1 MAFTVIQAG
10 GSLQL
15 VATDGTITTLTLPT
29 GITLRS
35 DVPPRWAVYGRYVV
49 LVNTPSRPLTI
60 DSTGTVRP
68 LTPLPPRL
76 APVVSGAAGGT
87 LSGTY
92 NGLRYTN
99 VITDSVGN
107 MIAES
112 DYSPASSASVTI
124 SSQDLKAAS
133 LDISP
138 DAISLRRVYR
148 PTTNGAVLFQWVD
161 LNGNVLTSVQDDLSD
176 AGLSEI
182 GAPTLGSPPR
192 LTRIAEFRDRLF
204 GVGDVNIDSVF
215 YTETGFMYAWPSDN
229 EILIP
234 RVGSDTIG
242 VVALVSRRE
251 ALGVGRLNR
260 LMQIT
265 GTGIEDSSGQ
275 VDLRVIKLSD
285 ECGFVSQ
292 EATAVYRDIGYFLW
306 LDGVYQWDDNGLTCI
321 SDGNGGRSRVR
332 SWFATDDYFDRNQFA
347 RSFAMIDPL
356 RGKYR
361 LFLYDPDG
369 VMNFVEFDLKERTW
383 VGPHKTDAFTPAS
396 AFVRQNTRQVKIPT
410 IGGSDGGLYQENATA
425 TDISIAGAPHGIDYD
440 VDSKFYQGTSPDVEQ
455 YFGELSVLGKP
466 QDAGTLTVTPRVGYF
481 DAAPQSA
488 MPYDMRLGRQR
499 LRRLGI
505 GKLAQLNFRHTT
517 VNEPVALYGFEI
529 DDVHKVGRR

>member
-10 GSLQL
+10 ANLQL
-15 VATDGTITTLTLPT
+15 VATDGTLTTLTLPS
-29 GITLRS
+29 GITLRQ

-49 LVNTPSRPLTI
+49 LVNTPSRPVTI

-76 APVVSGAAGGT
+76 APLVSGASGGA

-99 VITDSVGN
+99 VMTDGVGN
-107 MIAES
+107 VVAES
-112 DYSPASSASVTI
+112 DYSPASGSVTI
-124 SSQDLKAAS
+124 SGQDLKAAG
-133 LDISP
+133 LDVSP

-148 PTTNGAVLFQWVD
+148 PTTNGAKLFQWID
-161 LNGNVLTSVQDDLSD
+161 LNGNILTAVQDDLSD
-176 AGLSEI
+176 AGLSEV

-215 YTETGFMYAWPSDN
+215 YTETGLMYAWPSDN
-229 EILIP
+229 EISIP

-265 GTGIEDSSGQ
+265 GTGTEDTSGA

-285 ECGFVSQ
+285 ECGFISQ

-321 SDGNGGRSRVR
+321 SDGISGRSRVR
-332 SWFATDDYFDRNQFA
+332 SWFATDDYFDRNLFA

-356 RGKYR
+356 RNKYR
-361 LFLYDPDG
+361 LFLYDPAG
-369 VMNFVEFDLKERTW
+369 ALSFVEFDLNERTW
-383 VGPHKTDAFTPAS
+383 VGPHKTGAFTATS
-396 AFVRQNTRQVKIPT
+396 AFVRQNTREVKIPT
-410 IGGSDGGLYQENATA
+410 VGGSDGGLYQEVTTA
-425 TDISIAGAPHGIDYD
+425 ADVSIGGQPHGIDYD
-440 VDSKFYQGTSPDVEQ
+440 VDTKWFQGTSPDIDQ
-455 YFGELSVLGKP
+455 YFGELSVLGKA
-466 QDAGTLTVTPRVGYF
+466 QLAGTLNVTPRVGYLGASAQ
-481 DAAPQSA
+481 DAIV
-488 MPYDMRLGRQR
+488 YDMRRGRQR

-505 GKLAQLNFRHTT
+505 GEMAQLNFRHST
-517 VNEPVALYGFEI
+517 VNEPVALYGIEV
-529 DDVHKVGRR
+529 DPVRQVGRR

>member
-1 MAFTVIQAG
+1 MAFALIQAG
-10 GSLQL
+10 ATLQL
-15 VATDGTITTLTLPT
+15 VATDGTITTLTLPS
-29 GITLRS
+29 GITLRQ

-49 LVNTPSRPLTI
+49 LVNTPSRPLTV
-60 DSTGTVRP
+60 DATGTVRV

-76 APVVSGAAGGT
+76 APVVSGVSGGT

-99 VITDSVGN
+99 VITDTVGN
-107 MIAES
+107 VIAES
-112 DYSPASSASVTI
+112 DYSPASGSVTI
-124 SSQDLKAAS
+124 ATQDLKAAS
-133 LDISP
+133 IDISP
-138 DAISLRRVYR
+138 DAISLRRMYR

-161 LNGNVLTSVQDDLSD
+161 LNGNVLTAVQDDLSD

-182 GAPTLGSPPR
+182 AAPILGSPPR

-215 YTETGFMYAWPSDN
+215 YTETGLMYAWSGDN
-229 EILIP
+229 EIPIP
-234 RVGSDTIG
+234 MVGSDTIG
-242 VVALVSRRE
+242 IVALLSRRE

-265 GTGIEDSSGQ
+265 GTGTEDTSGA

-321 SDGNGGRSRVR
+321 SDGIAGRSRVR
-332 SWFATDDYFDRNQFA
+332 SWFATDDYFDRNLFS
-347 RSFAMIDPL
+347 RSFAMVDPL
-356 RGKYR
+356 RNKYR

-369 VMNFVEFDLKERTW
+369 VLNFVEFDLNERTW
-383 VGPHKTDAFTPAS
+383 VGPHKTDAFTPTS

-410 IGGSDGGLYQENATA
+410 IGGDDGGLYQESATA
-425 TDISIAGAPHGIDYD
+425 ADVALSGAPYGIDYD
-440 VDSKFYQGTSPDVEQ
+440 VDTKFFQGTSPDVEQ
-455 YFGELSVLGKP
+455 YFGELSMLGKA
-466 QDAGTLTVTPRVGYF
+466 QVAGILSVTPRLGYLN
-481 DAAPQSA
+481 ANAQSS

-499 LRRLGI
+499 LRRLGV
-505 GKLAQLNFRHTT
+505 GKLAQMNFRHMT

-529 DDVHKVGRR
+529 DDVHPVGRR